1 MGMRHLAYGLALALS
16 AAACGSPQLARCQ
29 LGALRVLPT
38 DREQVTLG
46 DLRDV
51 VGRLR
56 ACESPAAPDGGPAP

>member
-1 MGMRHLAYGLALALS
+1 MGMRHPAHALALVLS

-38 DREQVTLG
+38 DPDQLTVG

-51 VGRLR
+51 QGRLR
-56 ACESPAAPDGGPAP
+56 ACEAAPGAPDGGPQ